1 MLVDESKGTGVLSSS
16 WPVPEHGSLY
26 KTGYAGGLGPNN
38 VSSVL
43 PAIVQAVASAPTSSS
58 SSNTTDR
65 QRFWIDMESSL
76 RSTKNGKD
84 VFDLDKCFAVIDQV
98 CTLKLMER
106 PDYLRR

>member
-1 MLVDESKGTGVLSSS
+1 VKSSS
-16 WPVPEHGSLY
+16 
-26 KTGYAGGLGPNN
+26 N
-38 VSSVL
+38 
-43 PAIVQAVASAPTSSS
+43 
-58 SSNTTDR
+58 SNTTDR

-106 PDYLRR
+106 PDYLHR